1 MSEAFRPGLLHR
13 PLHLAR
19 RLAGS
24 LVGGAPS
31 TDDEAWAAQHLLE
44 GELALWLRM
53 SDADRRHAIGVARRV
68 DAALD
73 GPGRPVLAAALLHDV
88 GKVTSGLGTWARVA
102 ATLIGAVTSS
112 DRHRRWAGG
121 AGLRGRLGSYLRHP
135 DEGADLLA
143 AVGSDPL
150 TVAWAREHHRPP
162 SAWTVAAS
170 AAEALW
176 VADDD

>member
-88 GKVTSGLGTWARVA
+88 GKVDSRLSTPSRVVATVVGL
-102 ATLIGAVTSS
+102 L
-112 DRHRRWAGG
+112 AGG
-121 AGLRGRLGSYLRHP
+121 RARKGHGRIARYLRHP
-135 DEGADLLA
+135 EVGGRLLA
-143 AVGSDPL
+143 EAGSDPL
-150 TVAWAREHHRPP
+150 TVAWATEHHRP
-162 SAWTVAAS
+162 AGTWTVDRRI
-170 AAEALW
+170 AEALRA
-176 VADDD
+176 ADDD